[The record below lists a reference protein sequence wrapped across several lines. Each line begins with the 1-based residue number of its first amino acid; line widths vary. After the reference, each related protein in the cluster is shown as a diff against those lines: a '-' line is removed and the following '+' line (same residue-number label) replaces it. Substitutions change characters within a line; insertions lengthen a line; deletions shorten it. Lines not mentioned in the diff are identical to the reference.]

1 MQINKVNTY
10 HYNFLKF
17 YSLESIAYISKTIG
31 IRRQKM
37 FNFLSLTYWFN
48 FSELT
53 QGQFIM
59 LLFILFVIFDLSFP
73 KRSKVNK

>member
-1 MQINKVNTY
+1 
-10 HYNFLKF
+10 
-17 YSLESIAYISKTIG
+17 
-31 IRRQKM
+31 M

-73 KRSKVNK
+73 KRFKVNK

>member
-1 MQINKVNTY
+1 M
-10 HYNFLKF
+10 
-17 YSLESIAYISKTIG
+17 
-31 IRRQKM
+31 RRHLM

>member
-1 MQINKVNTY
+1 
-10 HYNFLKF
+10 
-17 YSLESIAYISKTIG
+17 
-31 IRRQKM
+31 M

-59 LLFILFVIFDLSFP
+59 LLFILFVIFDLSFY
-73 KRSKVNK
+73 KANKTNKKH